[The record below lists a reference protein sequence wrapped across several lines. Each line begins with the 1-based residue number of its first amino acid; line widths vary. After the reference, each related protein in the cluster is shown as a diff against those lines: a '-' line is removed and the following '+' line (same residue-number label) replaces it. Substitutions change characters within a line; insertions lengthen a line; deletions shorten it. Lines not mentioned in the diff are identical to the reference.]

1 MDSTPHQATTLP
13 SVVQDEQNTPA
24 RALRRQALEM
34 LQEAERLDG
43 LKAFTVTHVHKHG
56 EDHWVV
62 WARQTPVLAELQ
74 TMFPDFEPD
83 LDESLSVSGPM
94 PLQVL
99 VGLSLVVPDCTNA

>member
-1 MDSTPHQATTLP
+1 MDSNPHQATTPP

-24 RALRRQALEM
+24 RALRRQALEV

-43 LKAFTVTHVHKHG
+43 LKAFTVTHVYMHG
-56 EDHWVV
+56 EGHWVV

-74 TMFPDFEPD
+74 TTFPDFEPD
-83 LDESLSVSGPM
+83 LDEFRSVSAPM

-99 VGLSLVVPDCTNA
+99 VGLSLDVPDRVHT